1 MHHFCHQSSAWQLNE
16 KTILTLILLNGRR
29 TCLEEESHRSR
40 AVSRRRFSSRESP
53 TIGGGSTLSARPKRR
68 SKSGCQAGF
77 FAVLWFFICVYYKGK
92 QGWTDTLPCFI
103 LIAWK
108 WFCTAEVRFGAIS
121 SSTITWIFQ
130 RLFVWLVLVKVY
142 LCLGQAVVPILAL
155 AQVCL
160 RHQLVPLLHVQV
172 FVSHL
177 IKTSPSAAEWHLWE
191 PPTFMT
197 GVQLYNN

>member
-1 MHHFCHQSSAWQLNE
+1 MVEEPVWRKKAIALELFH
-16 KTILTLILLNGRR
+16 NGGFPR
-29 TCLEEESHRSR
+29 ESHQRLVVDRSFPPGL
-40 AVSRRRFSSRESP
+40 AEKQKRFSS
-53 TIGGGSTLSARPKRR
+53 
-68 SKSGCQAGF
+68 GF
-77 FAVLWFFICVYYKGK
+77 LAVLVFKSK
-92 QGWTDTLPCFI
+92 QGKTDTLPCFI

-130 RLFVWLVLVKVY
+130 RLFVWSRLVKVY

-160 RHQLVPLLHVQV
+160 CHQLVPLLHVQV

-177 IKTSPSAAEWHLWE
+177 IKTSSSAALASLGTTEVYDRGSI
-191 PPTFMT
+191 T
-197 GVQLYNN
+197 VQLL